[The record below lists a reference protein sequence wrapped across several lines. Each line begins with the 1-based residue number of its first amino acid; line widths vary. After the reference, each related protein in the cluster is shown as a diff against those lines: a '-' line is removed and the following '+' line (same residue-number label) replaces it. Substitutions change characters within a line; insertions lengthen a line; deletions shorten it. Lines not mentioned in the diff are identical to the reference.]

1 MQGSWILQRLDA
13 ETRALHAAADEKWH
27 DLLRPDVTLS
37 SYAAA
42 LERHYG
48 FIAPYDAAIAYT
60 PNLTL
65 RPRARTTLLVRDL
78 LSLGR
83 SPLQVATM
91 PMCLE
96 IDLDCPHAALGWI
109 YVVERSALSHAVL
122 LRHLSRRLPITR
134 CSAFLG
140 VDAVPFGPAWA
151 DLDWALGKA
160 KNLEAIVAGAR
171 EAFAVA
177 TSWFTDQAVDDDDE
191 VSYG

>member
-13 ETRALHAAADEKWH
+13 ETRALHASADEMWRS
-27 DLLRPDVTLS
+27 LMVPDVTLS
-37 SYAAA
+37 GYAAA
-42 LERHYG
+42 LERLYG

-60 PNLTL
+60 PNLSL

-78 LSLGR
+78 LALGR

-96 IDLDCPHAALGWI
+96 IDLDCPNAALGWI
-109 YVVERSALSHAVL
+109 YVVERSALAHAAL
-122 LRHLSRRLPITR
+122 LRHLESRLPLAR
-134 CSAFLG
+134 CSAFLR

-151 DLDWALGKA
+151 DLDWALGKT
-160 KNLEAIVAGAR
+160 KNLDAIVAGAR

-177 TSWFTDQAVDDDDE
+177 SDWFGDQRLDDE

>member
-1 MQGSWILQRLDA
+1 MNGSWILQRLDA
-13 ETRALHAAADEKWH
+13 ETRALHAAADEKWRS
-27 DLLRPDVTLS
+27 LMAPNVTLS

-60 PNLTL
+60 PNLPL
-65 RPRARTTLLVRDL
+65 RPRSRTTLLVRDL
-78 LSLGR
+78 LALGR

-109 YVVERSALSHAVL
+109 YVVERSALTHAAL
-122 LRHLSRRLPITR
+122 LRHLESRLPIAR
-134 CSAFLG
+134 CSAFLR

-151 DLDWALGKA
+151 DLDWALA
-160 KNLEAIVAGAR
+160 KDNHLDAIVAGAR
-171 EAFAVA
+171 NAFAVA
-177 TSWFTDQAVDDDDE
+177 NTWFADEEMDDE